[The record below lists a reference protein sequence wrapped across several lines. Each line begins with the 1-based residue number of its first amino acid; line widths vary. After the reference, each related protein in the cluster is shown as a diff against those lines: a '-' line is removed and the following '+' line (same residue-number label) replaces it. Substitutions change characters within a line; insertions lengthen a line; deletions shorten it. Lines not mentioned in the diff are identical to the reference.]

1 MQLFLHS
8 ISFNF
13 FNYINISIKD
23 IIISIISIKDISNVL
38 DLIRFLIFLEKEF
51 FLQEILFS
59 IFNIYNDF
67 KYLISIYFC
76 DLYILYWQVFQCL

>member
-1 MQLFLHS
+1 MQFFLHS

-38 DLIRFLIFLEKEF
+38 DLIRFLIFLEKES